1 LLLPDDDEAEAEEE
15 EEEEGDAFTVKRSTA
30 PEHREP

>member
-1 LLLPDDDEAEAEEE
+1 LLLPDDEE

>member
-1 LLLPDDDEAEAEEE
+1 LLLPDDEEE